1 VDNRQLHIRVV
12 PGGARVWVRFEDT
25 GPGVRDPDLLFQP
38 FQRGAT
44 GTGMGLYVSRVL
56 VRSYGGDLT
65 YGPPSGGSCF
75 QIELEA
81 V

>member
-1 VDNRQLHIRVV
+1 
-12 PGGARVWVRFEDT
+12 
-25 GPGVRDPDLLFQP
+25 
-38 FQRGAT
+38 
-44 GTGMGLYVSRVL
+44 MGLYVSRVL

-65 YGPPSGGSCF
+65 YDPPSGGSCF